1 MASDTLCLAVSKIIG
16 FIPQCPFPLSRLN
29 FSFVLSEI
37 NASDSGL
44 GLRDHD
50 LEQQHCELS
59 TSITKV
65 EWWNCLIRTAGL
77 GELWVDAG
85 IIRSLTPNLRVGHCH

>member
-1 MASDTLCLAVSKIIG
+1 MS
-16 FIPQCPFPLSRLN
+16 N

-37 NASDSGL
+37 KASDSRL

-50 LEQQHCELS
+50 LEQQQHYELS

-65 EWWNCLIRTAGL
+65 EWWNCLIRTAGH
-77 GELWVDAG
+77 GELRVDVG